1 MRARSPF
8 LVWAAV
14 GLAVLL
20 GFGGLF
26 VVDEREQVI
35 VTQFGRPVGKPIQ
48 EAGLYFKWPLIQ
60 QVNRFPKT
68 LLEWDGDPGQIP
80 TLDKTFIWVDAF
92 ARWRVVDPL
101 RFFQTVGNETWAQ
114 KKLDDIIDPAVRNA
128 ITSHMLIE
136 AVRNTNRD
144 EAEIR
149 SVIGEEETG
158 SDSLFI
164 PINVGRYRIT
174 KMIQE
179 HAAKKLLEFGIE
191 LVDVRIKR
199 ILYVEDVQKSVFAR
213 MIQERKRIAEKIR
226 SEGKREANIIEGN
239 KARKL
244 AEISS
249 QAYREAEEIKGR
261 AEAEAARIYAQAYS
275 RDPEFY
281 GFLKSLDVYSKGL
294 DEKSTVVLD
303 TGSDLWRYLKS
314 VK

>member
-1 MRARSPF
+1 MKARNPI
-8 LVWAAV
+8 LIWALLGV
-14 GLAVLL
+14 AVLFGL
-20 GFGGLF
+20 GGLF

-35 VTQFGRPVGKPIQ
+35 ITQFGKPVGSPIQ

-60 QVNRFPKT
+60 QLNRFPKT

-92 ARWRVVDPL
+92 ARWRVKDPL
-101 RFFQTVGNETWAQ
+101 KFFQTVGNETWAQ

-128 ITSHMLIE
+128 ITSYMLIE

-158 SDSLFI
+158 SDALFV
-164 PINVGRYRIT
+164 PIAVGRYKLT
-174 KMIQE
+174 EMIQE
-179 HAAKKLLEFGIE
+179 NAAKKLEEFGIE
-191 LVDVRIKR
+191 LVDVRMKR

-281 GFLKSLDVYSKGL
+281 GLLKSLEVYSRGL
-294 DEKSTVVLD
+294 DERSTLVLD
-303 TGSDLWRYLKS
+303 TSSELWHFLK
-314 VK
+314 KGR

>member
-1 MRARSPF
+1 MRLGNP
-8 LVWAAV
+8 LLIWTLV
-14 GLAVLL
+14 GLGFLL
-20 GFGGLF
+20 GLGGLF

-80 TLDKTFIWVDAF
+80 TLDKTFIWLDAF
-92 ARWRVVDPL
+92 ARWRIQDPL

-128 ITSHMLIE
+128 ITSHLLIE

-144 EAEIR
+144 EEDIR

-158 SDSLFI
+158 SDSLFV
-164 PINVGRYRIT
+164 PISVGRHRIT
-174 KMIQE
+174 EMIQE
-179 HAAKKLLEFGIE
+179 NAAKKLLEFGIE

-199 ILYVEDVQKSVFAR
+199 ILYVEEVQKSVFAR

-249 QAYREAEEIKGR
+249 QAYREAQEIKGR

-275 RDPEFY
+275 EDPEFY
-281 GFLKSLDVYSKGL
+281 GFLKSMEVYSKGL
-294 DEKSTVVLD
+294 DQNSTLVLD
-303 TGSDLWRYLKS
+303 TRSELWRYLKTLR
-314 VK
+314 